1 MSTAWLEAEN
11 ERLRCMVAEL
21 KAALAPAYPL
31 PEGWNLTKTEEKI
44 VRLCIAR
51 ERATYGA
58 ILALLYTGKKPR
70 NHNISSVFVNKIRK
84 KLRPF
89 GIELESIAGRCLSLP
104 ASVRADVAK
113 NWPVAA

>member
-1 MSTAWLEAEN
+1 MSTAGLEREN
-11 ERLRCMVAEL
+11 ERLRRVVAEL
-21 KAALAPAYPL
+21 KEALAPAYPL
-31 PEGWNLTKTEEKI
+31 PREWKLTNTEEKI

-58 ILALLYTGKKPR
+58 ILTLLYTGKKPR
-70 NHNISSVFVNKIRK
+70 KEYIIWVWVCKIRK

-89 GIELESIAGRCLSLP
+89 GIELESVSGRGISLP